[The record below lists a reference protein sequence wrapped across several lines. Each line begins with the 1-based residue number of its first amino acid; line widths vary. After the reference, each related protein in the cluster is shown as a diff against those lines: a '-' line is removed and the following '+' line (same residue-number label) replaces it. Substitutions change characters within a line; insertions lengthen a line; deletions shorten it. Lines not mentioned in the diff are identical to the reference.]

1 MNGSTIYENRYIKT
15 KIKTYGNK
23 VYSNFCGLN
32 VPQGGIELEYF
43 TVISTDSLLLYENK
57 YFLQVYSEIML
68 MKLLKVNYLGDNP
81 FELV

>member
-1 MNGSTIYENRYIKT
+1 M
-15 KIKTYGNK
+15 
-23 VYSNFCGLN
+23 
-32 VPQGGIELEYF
+32 PQGGIELEYF

-68 MKLLKVNYLGDNP
+68 MKLLKVDYLGDNP

>member
-32 VPQGGIELEYF
+32 VPQGGIEFEYF

-57 YFLQVYSEIML
+57 YFLQIYSEIML
-68 MKLLKVNYLGDNP
+68 MKLLKVDYLGDNP

>member
-23 VYSNFCGLN
+23 IYSNFCGLN
-32 VPQGGIELEYF
+32 MPQGGIEFEYF

-57 YFLQVYSEIML
+57 YFSQVYSEIML

>member
-23 VYSNFCGLN
+23 IYSNFCGLN
-32 VPQGGIELEYF
+32 MPQGGIEFECF

-68 MKLLKVNYLGDNP
+68 MKLLKVDYLGDNP